1 MKLGLSCTIGVCYT
15 FHMTIGERYSPWTP
29 AGIQWKWRWVEL
41 KRIYLDNA
49 ATSYPKAP
57 GVGSTVQH
65 FIDDIGANIQ
75 RSGYAS
81 AQSSEELVF
90 ETREK
95 LARFFN
101 FEQSEN
107 VVFTLNI
114 TQSLNFI
121 LKGLLQP
128 GDHVIVSSL
137 EHNAVM
143 RPLTQLSQKG
153 VGFSRAAC
161 NQDGQLDLADLV
173 EKIKPNTKM
182 VVLTH
187 ASNVSGSI
195 LPAADVGKICRER
208 GLLFVL
214 DTAQTA
220 GVLDLD
226 FEQLGLDV
234 LAFTGHKGLLG
245 PQGIGGFLIRDE
257 VAEKMEPL
265 ISGGTGSLSEY
276 EEVPPYLPDKFEAG
290 TLNLPGIC
298 GLGTALD
305 YLLHVGVAW
314 IRERERELTKL
325 LLEGFSVLKGAQ
337 IAGPLSLENRV
348 AVVSV
353 DFPGRD
359 NAEVA
364 YHLDKYYGIR
374 TRCGLHCSPAAH
386 KTLGT
391 FPRGTVRFSP
401 GHLTTK
407 AEIEHTLTAVSR
419 TLAELPYTPK

>member
-1 MKLGLSCTIGVCYT
+1 MQCFIDQIGVN
-15 FHMTIGERYSPWTP
+15 
-29 AGIQWKWRWVEL
+29 V
-41 KRIYLDNA
+41 
-49 ATSYPKAP
+49 
-57 GVGSTVQH
+57 
-65 FIDDIGANIQ
+65 Q
-75 RSGYAS
+75 RSGYAA

-95 LARFFN
+95 LARLFN
-101 FEQSEN
+101 FGQPEN
-107 VVFTLNI
+107 VVFTMNI
-114 TQSLNFI
+114 TQSLNFV

-143 RPLTQLSQKG
+143 RPLTQLSQIG
-153 VGFSRAAC
+153 VEFSRAAC
-161 NQDGQLDLADLV
+161 DQNGQLDLADLA
-173 EKIKPNTKM
+173 ERIKPNTKM

-187 ASNVSGSI
+187 ASNVSGTI
-195 LPAADVGKICRER
+195 LPAAEVGRLCREND
-208 GLLFVL
+208 LLYVL
-214 DTAQTA
+214 DSAQTA

-226 FEQLGLDV
+226 FEGLGLDV
-234 LAFTGHKGLLG
+234 LTFTGHKALLG

-257 VAEKMEPL
+257 VAKKMEPL

-305 YLLHVGVAW
+305 YLLQAGVAW
-314 IRERERELTKL
+314 VRERELELTKL

-337 IAGPLSLENRV
+337 IVGPLGLDNRV

-386 KTLGT
+386 HTLGT

-401 GHLTTK
+401 GHFTTRS
-407 AEIEHTLTAVSR
+407 EIQETLSAVSKTLT
-419 TLAELPYTPK
+419 EL